1 METAPLKPE
10 VPDQVETVPT
20 ETKPKKEKK
29 PATPAQQA
37 ARDKGLQ
44 AMLAKRKE
52 IAAKQIQKKEEV
64 KTAKRIVENKILKE
78 DLAFATKQDF
88 DSLRRELMELRA
100 HHEATKISAQEK
112 PKAAPPERIVERIV
126 EKHVPTVTA
135 APSKLTGHALL
146 DRLFFDK

>member
-10 VPDQVETVPT
+10 VPDQVETAPT

-44 AMLAKRKE
+44 AMLAKRRE
-52 IAAKQIQKKEEV
+52 LAQKQHEKKAEV
-64 KTAKRIVENKILKE
+64 KKAKKIVEDKILKE
-78 DLAFATKQDF
+78 DLGFVTKQDF
-88 DSLRRELMELRA
+88 ESVRKELMELRA
-100 HHEATKISAQEK
+100 FHEASKISAQEK

-126 EKHVPTVTA
+126 EKHVPTVAA